1 MEISSKQ
8 KQDITD
14 IFNSIFNTP
23 LNQSPHIITD
33 DIILNGI
40 KVINAKT
47 LLKMKMGKFYEEL
60 FCYLCN
66 FEHPKKGFDLVN
78 KKEQIFIELKT
89 SFSTDNHN
97 SKHSKFHL
105 LGKYKASNPTAK
117 VCYICL
123 NDKRAISVNYTH
135 HFGSQIITGTK
146 AWEFFCECYN
156 VDMNNLIN
164 FLRALVNT

>member
-8 KQDITD
+8 KQDIIN

-23 LNQSPHIITD
+23 LNSSPHIIKD

-40 KVINAKT
+40 EVINTKT
-47 LLKMKMGKFYEEL
+47 LLKMKMGKFYEQL

-78 KKEQIFIELKT
+78 KEEQIFIELKT

-105 LGKYKASNPTAK
+105 LGKHKANNPTAK
-117 VCYICL
+117 VYYICL
-123 NDKRAISVNYTH
+123 KRQKSKRAFITH
-135 HFGSQIITGTK
+135 TTLAFK
-146 AWEFFCECYN
+146 
-156 VDMNNLIN
+156 
-164 FLRALVNT
+164 